1 MNTPNKLTVL
11 RICLVPFFIIF
22 LLTDFTVHKF
32 IIAALIFGIASIT
45 DHFDGKIARE
55 KNLITDFGKFADPLA
70 DKILVM
76 SAFMCFVELGFIGSV
91 VVIIMIAREF
101 IVTSVRLV
109 AVDKGK
115 VIAANNWGKI
125 KTISQI
131 LSVIVILILQY
142 LLELVATN
150 IIPIGFFGSGVKIE
164 DLSLIF
170 NIIGNIF
177 IWISAIFTIVSG
189 IIYVWNNREFVKNAG

>member
-22 LLTDFTVHKF
+22 LLTDFTVHRF
-32 IIAALIFGIASIT
+32 IIATLIFGIASIT
-45 DHFDGKIARE
+45 DHFDGKIARG

-76 SAFMCFVELGFIGSV
+76 SAFMCFVELGFISSV
-91 VVIIMIAREF
+91 VVIIMITREF

-109 AVDKGK
+109 AVDKGR
-115 VIAANNWGKI
+115 VIAANGWGKI
-125 KTISQI
+125 KTVSQI
-131 LSVIVILILQY
+131 LSVIIILVLQY
-142 LLELVATN
+142 LLELVAAD
-150 IIPIGFFGSGVKIE
+150 IIPIGSLLNGAKFE
-164 DLSLIF
+164 NLSSIF

-177 IWISAIFTIVSG
+177 MWISAIFTIISG
-189 IIYVWNNREFVKNAG
+189 AIYIWNNREFIRNAG

>member
-11 RICLVPFFIIF
+11 RIFLVPFFIIF
-22 LLTDFTVHKF
+22 LLTDFTIHKF
-32 IIAALIFGIASIT
+32 IIADLIFGIASLT

-70 DKILVM
+70 DKVLVM

-109 AVDKGK
+109 AVNKGK

-131 LSVIVILILQY
+131 LSVIIILILQY
-142 LLELVATN
+142 LLDLIKTN
-150 IIPIGFFGSGVKIE
+150 IIPIEIFGNGIKLE
-164 DLSLIF
+164 NLDFIF
-170 NIIGNIF
+170 NITGNIF
-177 IWISAIFTIVSG
+177 IWISATFTIISG
-189 IIYVWNNREFVKNAG
+189 AIYIWNNREFVKNTD

>member
-1 MNTPNKLTVL
+1 MNTPNKLTIL

-150 IIPIGFFGSGVKIE
+150 IIPIVFLGSGVKIE